1 MRLFLFSFLL
11 YFMLTSFSQSDP
23 DFELFMLNEEETR
36 ILLAIQELK
45 LQLKYVNEE
54 QFEVVEGEIQEQL
67 DLYEKN
73 ILRQVEIRKFL
84 NTQRS

>member
-23 DFELFMLNEEETR
+23 EFELFMLNEEEMR

-45 LQLKYVNEE
+45 QQLTYVNEE
-54 QFEVVEGEIQEQL
+54 QFEIVEVEIQEQL

-84 NTQRS
+84 KTQ

>member
-23 DFELFMLNEEETR
+23 EFELFMLNEEEMR
-36 ILLAIQELK
+36 IILAIQELK
-45 LQLKYVNEE
+45 QQLTYVNEE
-54 QFEVVEGEIQEQL
+54 QFEIVEVEIQEQL

-84 NTQRS
+84 KTQ

>member
-23 DFELFMLNEEETR
+23 EFELFMLNEEETR

-45 LQLKYVNEE
+45 QQLTYVNEE
-54 QFEVVEGEIQEQL
+54 QFEIVKVEIQEQL

-73 ILRQVEIRKFL
+73 ILRQIEIRKFL
-84 NTQRS
+84 KTQ

>member
-1 MRLFLFSFLL
+1 MKLFLFSFLL

-84 NTQRS
+84 KTQ

>member
-1 MRLFLFSFLL
+1 
-11 YFMLTSFSQSDP
+11 MLTSFSQSDP

-45 LQLKYVNEE
+45 LQLKYVNEK

-84 NTQRS
+84 KTQ

>member
-23 DFELFMLNEEETR
+23 EFELFMLNEEETR

-45 LQLKYVNEE
+45 QQLTYVNEE
-54 QFEVVEGEIQEQL
+54 QFKIVEVEIQEQL

-73 ILRQVEIRKFL
+73 ILRQIEIRKFL
-84 NTQRS
+84 KTQ

>member
-23 DFELFMLNEEETR
+23 EFELFMLNEEEMR

-45 LQLKYVNEE
+45 QKLTYVNEE
-54 QFEVVEGEIQEQL
+54 QFEIVEGEIQEQL

-84 NTQRS
+84 NTQ

>member
-45 LQLKYVNEE
+45 QQLTYVNEE
-54 QFEVVEGEIQEQL
+54 QFEIVKVEIQEQL

-73 ILRQVEIRKFL
+73 ILRQIEIKKFIK
-84 NTQRS
+84 TQ

>member
-1 MRLFLFSFLL
+1 MKLFLFSFLL

-84 NTQRS
+84 NTQ

>member
-1 MRLFLFSFLL
+1 
-11 YFMLTSFSQSDP
+11 MLTSFSQSDP

-54 QFEVVEGEIQEQL
+54 QFKVVEGEIQEQL

-84 NTQRS
+84 NTQ

>member
-1 MRLFLFSFLL
+1 MKLFLFSFLL

-67 DLYEKN
+67 DLYEKK

-84 NTQRS
+84 KTQ

>member
-23 DFELFMLNEEETR
+23 EFELFMLNEEETR

-45 LQLKYVNEE
+45 QQLTYVNEE
-54 QFEVVEGEIQEQL
+54 QFEIVEVEIQEQL

-73 ILRQVEIRKFL
+73 ILRQIEIRKFL
-84 NTQRS
+84 KTQ

>member
-23 DFELFMLNEEETR
+23 EFELFMLNEEETR

-45 LQLKYVNEE
+45 QQLTYVNEE
-54 QFEVVEGEIQEQL
+54 QFEIVELEIQEQL

-73 ILRQVEIRKFL
+73 ILRQIEIRKFL
-84 NTQRS
+84 KTQ

>member
-84 NTQRS
+84 NTQ

>member
-45 LQLKYVNEE
+45 LQLKYVNEK

-84 NTQRS
+84 KTQ

>member
-23 DFELFMLNEEETR
+23 EFELFMLNEEETR

-45 LQLKYVNEE
+45 QQLTYVNEE
-54 QFEVVEGEIQEQL
+54 QFEIVKVEIQEQL

-73 ILRQVEIRKFL
+73 ILRQIEIKKFL
-84 NTQRS
+84 KTQ

>member
-1 MRLFLFSFLL
+1 
-11 YFMLTSFSQSDP
+11 MLTSFSQSDP
-23 DFELFMLNEEETR
+23 EFELFMLNEEEMR

-45 LQLKYVNEE
+45 QQLTYVNEE
-54 QFEVVEGEIQEQL
+54 QFEIVEVEIQEQL

-84 NTQRS
+84 KTQ

>member
-1 MRLFLFSFLL
+1 MKLFLFSFLL

-54 QFEVVEGEIQEQL
+54 QFKVVEGEIQEQL

-84 NTQRS
+84 NTQ

>member
-11 YFMLTSFSQSDP
+11 YFMLTSFGQSDP
-23 DFELFMLNEEETR
+23 EFELFMLNEEEMR

-45 LQLKYVNEE
+45 QQLTYVNEE
-54 QFEVVEGEIQEQL
+54 QFEIVQKEIEEQL

-73 ILRQVEIRKFL
+73 IKRQIELRKIL
-84 NTQRS
+84 NDY

>member
-23 DFELFMLNEEETR
+23 EFELFMLNEEETR

-45 LQLKYVNEE
+45 QQLIYVNEE
-54 QFEVVEGEIQEQL
+54 QFKIVEVEIQEQI

-73 ILRQVEIRKFL
+73 ILRQIEIRKFL
-84 NTQRS
+84 KTQ

>member
-1 MRLFLFSFLL
+1 MKLFLFSFLL
-11 YFMLTSFSQSDP
+11 FFMLTSFSQSDP

-84 NTQRS
+84 NTQ

>member
-84 NTQRS
+84 KTQ

>member
-1 MRLFLFSFLL
+1 MKLFLFSFLL

-23 DFELFMLNEEETR
+23 EFELFMLNEEEMR

-45 LQLKYVNEE
+45 QQLTYVNEE
-54 QFEVVEGEIQEQL
+54 QFEIVEVEIQEQL

-84 NTQRS
+84 KTQ

>member
-1 MRLFLFSFLL
+1 MKLFLFSFLL
-11 YFMLTSFSQSDP
+11 YFVLTSFSQSDP

-84 NTQRS
+84 KTQ

>member
-1 MRLFLFSFLL
+1 
-11 YFMLTSFSQSDP
+11 
-23 DFELFMLNEEETR
+23 MLNEEETR

-84 NTQRS
+84 NTQ

>member
-1 MRLFLFSFLL
+1 
-11 YFMLTSFSQSDP
+11 MLTSFSQSDP

-84 NTQRS
+84 KTQ